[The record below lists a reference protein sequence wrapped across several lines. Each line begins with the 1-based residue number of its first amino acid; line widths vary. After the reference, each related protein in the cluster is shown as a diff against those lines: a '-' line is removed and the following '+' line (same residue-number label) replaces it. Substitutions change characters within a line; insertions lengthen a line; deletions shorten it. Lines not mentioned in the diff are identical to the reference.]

1 MKKAKI
7 MLTAIAVFA
16 VIGGALAFKARQLN
30 TFYSTAPNGQCS
42 ATFRTTYTTAEV
54 GEPLTFTTR
63 LSTTT
68 TTAACPI
75 LTVKTVI

>member
-7 MLTAIAVFA
+7 TLTAIAVFA
-16 VIGGALAFKARQLN
+16 VIGGALAFKARNLN

-42 ATFRTTYTTAEV
+42 ATFRTTYITGEV
-54 GEPLTFTTR
+54 GEPQTFTTR
-63 LSTTT
+63 LSIAP
-68 TTAACPI
+68 TTAICPI